1 MRRETQGSY
10 PVATEI
16 LDFLP
21 SFNWEVTPH
30 LISEAWKAALL
41 WRCKLGIRTPVEF
54 RWETWAFC
62 QGATG
67 ELDLPLCCDGIL
79 GVLLKSLHE
88 NQAFPRVEC

>member
-1 MRRETQGSY
+1 MQGFR
-10 PVATEI
+10 VTEKS
-16 LDFLP
+16 LDFILSTMER